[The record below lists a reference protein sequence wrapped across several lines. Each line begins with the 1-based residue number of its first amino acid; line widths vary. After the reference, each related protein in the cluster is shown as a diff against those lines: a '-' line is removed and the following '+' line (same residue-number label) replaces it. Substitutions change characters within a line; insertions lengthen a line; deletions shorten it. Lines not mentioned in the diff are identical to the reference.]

1 MTVSATARP
10 VSGGRVAGLKQAP
23 AGKRR
28 DGGRS
33 RCSRLPVDH
42 LLPKEVLSKLRQHAV
57 STDKI
62 TAKSVTDLDRRL
74 AIAAQYG
81 VSKRRLRTYLER
93 VHCTH
98 KGKSRSAAGSQHC
111 TISSSD
117 GSNRRMQAH
126 RRRQASVAAILDET
140 FGQLA
145 RCSPDLWERRAYL
158 MLVGLV
164 YERLATNEVEIST
177 DELIALAKVLAENRR
192 AEARVSQT
200 QRAQT
205 AEETSDPCT
214 GELPDRFTD
223 VVRQIY
229 GTNLQ
234 THDAQN
240 TGKECAL

>member
-1 MTVSATARP
+1 MTVSGAARP
-10 VSGGRVAGLKQAP
+10 VSSGRVAGSEHAP
-23 AGKRR
+23 VGKRC

-33 RCSRLPVDH
+33 RSGRLPVDH
-42 LLPKEVLSKLRQHAV
+42 LLPEEVLSELHQHAA
-57 STDKI
+57 STDKV
-62 TAKSVTDLDRRL
+62 TAETVTDLDRRF

-81 VSKRRLRTYLER
+81 VSKRRLRTYLECVR
-93 VHCTH
+93 CAG
-98 KGKSRSAAGSQHC
+98 KGKPRSGAGSQHRAV
-111 TISSSD
+111 SSSD
-117 GSNRRMQAH
+117 GSNRKMHAH

-177 DELIALAKVLAENRR
+177 DELIALAKILAENRR
-192 AEARVSQT
+192 AEARVSHA
-200 QRAQT
+200 QRAET

-214 GELPDRFTD
+214 GELPDRFGD

-234 THDAQN
+234 TPDAQN
-240 TGKECAL
+240 IGKECAL

>member
-10 VSGGRVAGLKQAP
+10 VSSGRVVGLKQVS

-33 RCSRLPVDH
+33 RSSRFPVDH
-42 LLPKEVLSKLRQHAV
+42 LLPEEVLSELHQHAV

-62 TAKSVTDLDRRL
+62 TAETVTDLDRRF

-93 VHCTH
+93 VRCAG
-98 KGKSRSAAGSQHC
+98 KGKSRSGAGSQHC
-111 TISSSD
+111 AVSSSD
-117 GSNRRMQAH
+117 GSNRKMQAH

-177 DELIALAKVLAENRR
+177 DELIALAKALAENRR
-192 AEARVSQT
+192 AEARVSQA
-200 QRAQT
+200 QRAET
-205 AEETSDPCT
+205 AEETSDPGT

-234 THDAQN
+234 TPDAQN
-240 TGKECAL
+240 TGEERAL